1 MYYLVSLAAK
11 AALVASTSL
20 SGHASVTAA
29 YTVQPGDTLS
39 GIAASNGTT
48 WQAVYAANQGV
59 IGGDPNLLYAG
70 EQLTLAGSGA
80 GQSTASSV
88 GGSSGGSSSSSA
100 GSSSS
105 GGSSSSSA
113 GSSSGGSAGS
123 SGGATG
129 NIPSSYF
136 SCVHYRES
144 TDGQA
149 SNNQFGI
156 MPSTWSAYGF
166 SGSPDTA
173 SYSEQVAAF
182 QTIYASVGTSGWSP
196 YDGC

>member
-1 MYYLVSLAAK
+1 MQRENARADSGARSVLHHLPGPFDQDPRTERVSMYYLVSLAAK

-80 GQSTASSV
+80 GQSAASSV
-88 GGSSGGSSSSSA
+88 GGSSGGSSSS
-100 GSSSS
+100 
-105 GGSSSSSA
+105 
-113 GSSSGGSAGS
+113 
-123 SGGATG
+123 
-129 NIPSSYF
+129 
-136 SCVHYRES
+136 
-144 TDGQA
+144 
-149 SNNQFGI
+149 
-156 MPSTWSAYGF
+156 
-166 SGSPDTA
+166 
-173 SYSEQVAAF
+173 
-182 QTIYASVGTSGWSP
+182 
-196 YDGC
+196 

>member
-100 GSSSS
+100 GSSS
-105 GGSSSSSA
+105 
-113 GSSSGGSAGS
+113 GGSAGS